1 MPARHQQARARRHT
15 MGLRG
20 FMRDVGATTRN
31 GLFHGY
37 EGETAIMMSDQQ
49 QGQMGQPENAA
60 DLPMLTLTPDAYSG
74 LDAALAHEWLV
85 TNGIGGYAMGTVA
98 GATTRCYHG
107 YLIAAPRVPQE
118 RVALVTKI
126 DERVTLADGSQV
138 ALGTDEYADGTIS
151 PRGFERLTGFTLDG
165 LIPRFTYQLAD
176 GMTLEKRL
184 WMEYGANVTYVQ
196 YRLLATSN
204 TGGAASGAVTL
215 RLEPF
220 LVWRDHHASQQGNPD
235 WHFALET
242 EPAAC
247 VARATPAADPCRMTA
262 GPAARFEA
270 SGEWYWHVEHR
281 AERAR
286 GLVDEEDVYLPGAF
300 TVSLAPGTTA
310 SLVLSVADPT
320 GALSDGA
327 VPGGADHEDIVA
339 RALVRERE
347 RERRLLEQAS
357 VNDVLTQR
365 LTLAADQFI
374 VGRRP
379 APAMPAGSEA
389 DPAVTVIAGY
399 PWFTDWGRDTMIALP
414 GLTLA
419 TGRVA
424 EARGLLRGFAA
435 FMSQGMIPNR
445 FPDQA
450 GASPEYNTVD
460 ATLWLFH
467 ALGAYLSATGDWP
480 LLDQLFDTLDS
491 SIDWHIRG
499 TRYGIGVDAGDGL
512 LRAGAPGVQLT
523 WMDAKVGD
531 WVVTPRWGKPV
542 EICALWYRALRLMA
556 GWAERLGRD
565 VAPYASLAAEA
576 RANFAARFWYPAGG
590 YFADVVDVA
599 GEPGKV
605 DTALR
610 PNQILALAVA
620 PELASAEQARSAL
633 TVAERELLTPLG
645 LRTLAPN
652 DPAFQGTYGGDQR
665 SRDGAYHQGTV
676 WPWLLGAYADARAHA
691 FPEEDAAATR
701 ARLLAPLEAHLREAG
716 VGSISEIAWGAAPFT
731 PDGCPAQAWSVA
743 EALRLARA

>member
-1 MPARHQQARARRHT
+1 MTSEQQP
-15 MGLRG
+15 
-20 FMRDVGATTRN
+20 
-31 GLFHGY
+31 
-37 EGETAIMMSDQQ
+37 SQQ
-49 QGQMGQPENAA
+49 VQREDTS
-60 DLPMLTLTPDAYSG
+60 DLPTLTLAPDAFSG

-85 TNGIGGYAMGTVA
+85 TNGIGGYAMGTLA

-118 RVALVTKI
+118 RVALATKI
-126 DERVTLADGSQV
+126 DERATLADGAEV
-138 ALGTDEYADGTIS
+138 ALGTDEYAGGAIS
-151 PRGFERLTGFTLDG
+151 PRGFERLVGFTLEG
-165 LIPRFTYQLAD
+165 LIPRFTYQLAE
-176 GMTLEKRL
+176 GLTLEKRL
-184 WMEYGANVTYVQ
+184 WMEHGANVTFVQ
-196 YRLLATSN
+196 YRLVVAPDGS
-204 TGGAASGAVTL
+204 GVASGAVTL

-220 LVWRDHHASQQGNPD
+220 LVWRDHHASQHGNSD

-242 EPAAC
+242 EAAAC
-247 VARATPAADPCRMTA
+247 VARATPAADACRMTA
-262 GPAARFEA
+262 GPAARFET

-300 TVSLAPGTTA
+300 NVSLTAGQTA
-310 SLVLSVADPT
+310 SLVLSVGDAT
-320 GALSDGA
+320 GALPDGA
-327 VPGGADHEDIVA
+327 APGGADHEEIVA
-339 RALVRERE
+339 HALTRERD
-347 RERRLLEQAS
+347 RERHLLRQAGAHDTL
-357 VNDVLTQR
+357 VER

-379 APAMPAGSEA
+379 APATPAGSQA

-419 TGRVA
+419 TGRAA
-424 EARGLLRGFAA
+424 EAHGLLHGFTA

-450 GASPEYNTVD
+450 GDAPEYNTVD

-467 ALGAYLSATGDWP
+467 ALDAYLNATGDWS
-480 LLDQLFDTLDS
+480 LLGQLFDTLDS
-491 SIDWHIRG
+491 SITWHIRG

-565 VAPYASLAAEA
+565 ADPYASLAAEA

-590 YFADVVDVA
+590 YFYDVVDVA

-605 DTALR
+605 DASLR
-610 PNQILALAVA
+610 PNQVLALAVA

-633 TVAERELLTPLG
+633 AVVERELLTPLG
-645 LRTLAPN
+645 LRTLAPE
-652 DPAFQGTYGGDQR
+652 DPNFQGVYGGDQR

-691 FPEEDAAATR
+691 FSEEDAAATR

-743 EALRLARA
+743 EALRLARGG